1 MKVLKFGGSS
11 VGSAEAIEKV
21 VEIVTKTIGKDSC
34 AIVLSAMQGAT
45 DALID
50 IAKTAERGDDGFRAK
65 IREIETKHQTTARK
79 LLGENSQDGVFDF
92 IENRINELKN
102 ICEGVFLLREL
113 SARTLDRIFSFGEI
127 LSTKIAAAKFT
138 SHGIEN
144 VWKDSRQLIKTDSNY
159 GFAAVD
165 FAKTNELIKDFFTTE
180 RGHSCPPDNET
191 SDDERTRV
199 SAFRLTILPGFIAS
213 DAENITT
220 TLGRGGSD
228 YTGAILAAALDAD
241 VLEIWTDVS
250 GMMTADPRIVRNIRQ
265 IPQITYREAMELSHF
280 GAKVIYPP
288 TIQPVLQK
296 NIPIFIKNTFA
307 PDDYGTLI
315 EADAKDAHEIIRGI
329 TSIDKISVL
338 SLEGAGMVGIPGFS
352 KRLFDALSRA
362 TINVILITQSSSE
375 HSICVAIEEKFADA
389 AKTVVDREFEYE
401 IAVGKIEPLR
411 VENQLSILAIVG
423 DNMKNHTG
431 ISGKMFH
438 ALGAQ
443 GVNIRAIAQG
453 SSERNISA
461 IIESKDVRKAVNTL
475 HEEFFSDGKRQI
487 NLFIV
492 GVGTVGKRLLAQLEQ
507 QKDYLSEQMN
517 LNVRVVGLANSKT
530 FAVDEE
536 GIDPANF
543 KFQISDSKLSSDNL
557 ADVII
562 EKNLRNSI
570 FVDVT
575 ASEKVVE
582 NYSKLLQK
590 SVSVIACNKIA
601 ASSEYANYQKL
612 KDTAREY
619 NTNFLFETNVGA
631 GLPIINTLNDLLR
644 SGDKIN
650 RIEAVLSGTLNF
662 VFNNYDG
669 TKSFSSVVRQ
679 AQTEGYT
686 EPDPR
691 LDLSGTDVAR
701 KILILAREAGYKLE
715 MSDIENAGFLPESC
729 LQGSVED
736 FYTEMEAHES
746 YFKDLLETAKIQGLS
761 LKYIASFDNGKAS
774 VGLQSIDSTH
784 NFANLSGKDNAV
796 LFYTNRYA
804 DLPLVVKGAGAGAD
818 VTAAG
823 VFADII
829 RAAKI

>member
-1 MKVLKFGGSS
+1 MKVLKFGGTS
-11 VGSAEAIEKV
+11 VGSAENIEKV
-21 VEIVTKTIGKDSC
+21 VEIVRSEIERNSC
-34 AIVLSAMQGAT
+34 AVVLSAMSGAT
-45 DALID
+45 DALIN
-50 IAKTAERGDDGFRAK
+50 IAKAAEGSDENFRSK
-65 IREIETKHQTTARK
+65 IKELETKHAETARA
-79 LLGENSQDGVFDF
+79 LLGENSQDGIFDF
-92 IENRINELKN
+92 IENRFNELKN

-113 SARTLDRIFSFGEI
+113 SARTLDRIVSFGEI
-127 LSTKIAAAKFT
+127 LSTKIVAAKFN
-138 SHGIEN
+138 SLGIEN
-144 VWKDSRQLIKTDSNY
+144 VWKDSRQLIKTDSNFGY
-159 GFAAVD
+159 AAVD
-165 FAKTNELIKDFFTTE
+165 FEKTNDSIKEFFK
-180 RGHSCPPDNET
+180 SQIANL
-191 SDDERTRV
+191 S
-199 SAFRLTILPGFIAS
+199 ILQGFIAS
-213 DAENITT
+213 DSENVTT

-228 YTGAILAAALDAD
+228 YTGAILAAALDAE

-250 GMMTADPRIVRNIRQ
+250 GMMTADPRIVKNIRQ
-265 IPQITYREAMELSHF
+265 IPRITYREAMELSHF

-307 PDDYGTLI
+307 PETAGTLI
-315 EADAKDAHEIIRGI
+315 EAEATDASEIIRGI
-329 TSIDKISVL
+329 TSIDKIAIL
-338 SLEGAGMVGIPGFS
+338 SLEGSGMVGIPGFS

-362 TINVILITQSSSE
+362 QINVILITQSSSE
-375 HSICVAIEEKFADA
+375 HSICVAVEEKFSGA
-389 AKTVVDREFEYE
+389 AKRVVDAEFEYE
-401 IAVGKIEPLR
+401 IAVGRIEPLTI
-411 VENQLSILAIVG
+411 EKNLSILALVG
-423 DNMKNHTG
+423 DNMRHHTG

-461 IIESKDVRKAVNTL
+461 VIESDDVKKAVNTL

-492 GVGTVGKRLLAQLEQ
+492 GTGTVGSKLLNQLEQ
-507 QKDYLSEQMN
+507 QKNYLSDRMN
-517 LNVRVVGLANSKT
+517 LNVRTVGLANSKKIL
-530 FAVDEE
+530 FNEE
-536 GIDPANF
+536 GIDLKNF
-543 KFQISDSKLSSDNL
+543 KSEISDSEIVSEPENFAGL
-557 ADVII
+557 II

-575 ASEKVVE
+575 ANEKVVE
-582 NYSKLLQK
+582 IYPRLLEK
-590 SVSVIACNKIA
+590 SVSVVACNKIA
-601 ASSEYANYQKL
+601 ASSEFENYKKL
-612 KDTAREY
+612 KDLAREY
-619 NTNFLFETNVGA
+619 NANFLFETNVGA
-631 GLPIINTLNDLLR
+631 GLPIINTLNDLTR
-644 SGDKIN
+644 SGDQIN
-650 RIEAVLSGTLNF
+650 RIQAVLSGTLNF

-669 TKSFSSVVRQ
+669 SRSFSSVVKQ

-701 KILILAREAGYKLE
+701 KILILAREAGCKLE
-715 MSDIENAGFLPESC
+715 MSDIKNEGFLPESC
-729 LQGSVED
+729 LAGTVED
-736 FYTEMEAHES
+736 FYSEMEKREN
-746 YFKDLLETAKIQGLS
+746 YFRELLEKAKSDNLI

-774 VGLQSIDSTH
+774 VGLQSIDKNH